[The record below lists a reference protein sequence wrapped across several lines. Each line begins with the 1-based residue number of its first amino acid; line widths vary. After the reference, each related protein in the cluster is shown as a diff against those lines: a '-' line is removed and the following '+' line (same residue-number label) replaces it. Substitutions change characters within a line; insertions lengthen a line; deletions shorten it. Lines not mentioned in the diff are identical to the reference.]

1 MLEGLALPC
10 FTGHTR
16 ISGGN
21 RMKSNS
27 SSFLHRAVVFA
38 ATVLLLAGCGGNGGG
53 SGSTNPSPASQGD
66 LVSSVFLNT
75 TTQSQAASF
84 LTGSDFTGVTAK
96 YDVDNYKITY
106 KTLDAGGN
114 LINASGLVCV
124 PRKPGMA
131 ASPLVSIQHGT
142 ITLHSD
148 APSALSLRASGTG
161 IVAASL
167 GYIAAMPDYL
177 GYGDSSNT
185 FHPYQHAS
193 TLASATV
200 DMVRAARKFLSLPTV
215 SVALNGQ
222 LFLTGYSEGGYAT
235 LATQKLMESLPT
247 EFSITA
253 SEPGAGS
260 YDMINTAITILNESV
275 LPEPALAAFF
285 VKAYDA
291 IYGLNRIASIFQAP
305 YVNVVNTYFDGTRD
319 IHTISMALTS
329 DTASLFSTQ
338 FLTDFRGSGE
348 TNVKAVIA
356 ENNIYDWAPKSPTRL
371 FHGVDDDIVP
381 YANATTAFNAMT
393 ANGAANVSLQ
403 QCDAGN
409 GVPTTHVNCSLP
421 YLRDVVSYFGSL
433 AGGL

>member
-1 MLEGLALPC
+1 LY
-10 FTGHTR
+10 
-16 ISGGN
+16 
-21 RMKSNS
+21 
-27 SSFLHRAVVFA
+27 RAVVFA

-53 SGSTNPSPASQGD
+53 SGSTNPSTANQGD

-84 LTGSDFTGVTAK
+84 LAGSGFTGVAAK

-131 ASPLVSIQHGT
+131 ASPFVSIQHGT

-148 APSALSLRASGTG
+148 APSALSLRTSGTG

-167 GYIAAMPDYL
+167 GYIAAMPDYV

-235 LATQKLMESLPT
+235 LATQQLMESLPT

-291 IYGLNRIASIFQAP
+291 IYGLSRIASIFQAP

-329 DTASLFSTQ
+329 DTASLFNTQ